1 MFPKNILCWNKCNDK
16 IIVYIFLMGDVRND
30 PIFETLVTY
39 MQYLLLCGCVYM
51 GTHSKDTYNYNEF
64 TYASKYNIV
73 IKKEHYASQYIIDK
87 CILLNLSLKTL
98 SW

>member
-1 MFPKNILCWNKCNDK
+1 
-16 IIVYIFLMGDVRND
+16 MGDVRND

-64 TYASKYNIV
+64 TYASQYNIV
-73 IKKEHYASQYIIDK
+73 IKKSIMHSSKKKRALCKPMHY
-87 CILLNLSLKTL
+87 
-98 SW
+98 